1 MDFVKKVINALGSR
15 DYIFGQDVSEVAT
28 KEGVLWR
35 VDSSG
40 KWVKRWF
47 ELREDVLASYKAE
60 DRTKLKNAIKVSKI
74 TRVELTPADDGQP
87 PATFTMT
94 CGATDYPFR
103 ADDAAEAATW
113 VAIISKRMARP
124 NP

>member
-1 MDFVKKVINALGSR
+1 MGGGEVRVAID
-15 DYIFGQDVSEVAT
+15 GQTRLRFSP
-28 KEGVLWR
+28 R
-35 VDSSG
+35 
-40 KWVKRWF
+40 RR
-47 ELREDVLASYKAE
+47 LREDVLASYKAE